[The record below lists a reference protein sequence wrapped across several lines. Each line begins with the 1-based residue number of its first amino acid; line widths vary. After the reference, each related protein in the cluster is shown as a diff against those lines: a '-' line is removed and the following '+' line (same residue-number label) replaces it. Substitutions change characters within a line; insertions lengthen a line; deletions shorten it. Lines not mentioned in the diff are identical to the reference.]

1 MEGDNLRIPAVCK
14 FIKYNPCCS
23 SLSNPWKISRMH
35 AEVRAQQKLR
45 AAEVRSMLLLL
56 LVLHLVLHLVLLL
69 LVLLLLAPTP
79 QLLPRRGARGAWR
92 RRAARRAR

>member
-1 MEGDNLRIPAVCK
+1 MCK
-14 FIKYNPCCS
+14 FLKYNPCCS

-56 LVLHLVLHLVLLL
+56 LVLHLVLLL